1 MNNFAPQSLSLQ
13 LLFWDYRTLRDPNKI
28 GIYQKYLTLVTTPMQ
43 TDSKQHKR
51 ASNWM
56 EIVSKYNFSNP
67 LMSWWQIINSVIPY
81 ILLWVAMV
89 WSLQVSYFLTLFL
102 SVFAAGFM
110 VRIFIIFHDCGHGS
124 FFKSK
129 LLSRIVGVIAG
140 LLTFTPYHKWTHEH
154 HEHHA
159 TVGNLDKRGVG
170 DVKTLTIEEFL
181 KLSPWEKFSY
191 RFYRHPLF
199 LFGIA
204 PFLVFIIQN
213 RLPRRTMTKKQHL
226 YLHLTN
232 LTLVALIGLVMW
244 AIGWEAYLLIQLPV
258 LYIAS
263 VHGVWLFYVQ
273 HQYEN
278 VMWTRAKEW
287 NYKEIALGGSSYFK
301 LPKVLQ
307 WFTGNI
313 GFHHIHHL
321 SPRIPNYKL
330 PICYEENKVFQEV
343 KPVTFFSSLRSL
355 KLRLW
360 DEKQNKLVGFSALRY
375 YSR

>member
-1 MNNFAPQSLSLQ
+1 MNA
-13 LLFWDYRTLRDPNKI
+13 DKINKN
-28 GIYQKYLTLVTTPMQ
+28 T
-43 TDSKQHKR
+43 
-51 ASNWM
+51 SNSWM
-56 EIVSKYNFSNP
+56 EIVSKYNFSDP
-67 LMSWWQIINSVIPY
+67 VRSWWQITNSVVPY
-81 ILLWVAMV
+81 LLLWVAMV
-89 WSLQVSYFLTLFL
+89 WSLKISYFLTLLL
-102 SVFAAGFM
+102 SVFAAGFL

-129 LLSRIVGVIAG
+129 LLSRIVGIITG
-140 LLTFTPYHKWTHEH
+140 LMTFTPYHKWTREH
-154 HEHHA
+154 KEHHA

-181 KLSPWEKFSY
+181 KLSPWKRFSY

-199 LFGIA
+199 LLGVA
-204 PFLVFIIQN
+204 PFLVFVVQN
-213 RLPRRTMTKKQHL
+213 RLPKHYMSLKEHVYHQL
-226 YLHLTN
+226 NNIALAGVIALT
-232 LTLVALIGLVMW
+232 IW
-244 AIGWEAYLLIQLPV
+244 AIGWKSYLLIQLPV

-278 VMWTRAKEW
+278 VVWSRGQEW
-287 NYKEIALGGSSYFK
+287 NYKNIALQGSSYFK

-330 PICYEENKVFQEV
+330 PVCFKENIIFQDI

-360 DEKQNKLVGFSALRY
+360 DERRKKLVGFNALRY
-375 YSR
+375 YAR

>member
-1 MNNFAPQSLSLQ
+1 MSTENL
-13 LLFWDYRTLRDPNKI
+13 NKNSSP
-28 GIYQKYLTLVTTPMQ
+28 T
-43 TDSKQHKR
+43 
-51 ASNWM
+51 WM
-56 EIVSKYNFSNP
+56 EIVSKYNFSDP
-67 LMSWWQIINSVIPY
+67 LMSWWQVVNSVIPY
-81 ILLWVAMV
+81 LLLWAAMV
-89 WSLQVSYFLTLFL
+89 WSLKVSYLLTLFL
-102 SVFAAGFM
+102 SVFAAGFL

-129 LLSRIVGVIAG
+129 LLSKVVGVIAG
-140 LLTFTPYHKWTHEH
+140 LLTFTPYQKWTREH
-154 HEHHA
+154 REHHA

-170 DVKTLTIEEFL
+170 DVQTLTIEEFL
-181 KLSPWEKFSY
+181 KLSPWKRFQY

-204 PFLVFIIQN
+204 PFIVFVIQN
-213 RLPRRTMTKKQHL
+213 RLPKRQMNRKEHL
-226 YLHLTN
+226 YLQLTN
-232 LTLVALIGLVMW
+232 LGLLILIGLVMW
-244 AIGWEAYLLIQLPV
+244 AIGWKAYLLIQLPV

-278 VMWTRAKEW
+278 VIWTRSKDW
-287 NYKEIALGGSSYFK
+287 NYKEIALAGSSYFK
-301 LPKVLQ
+301 LPVVLQ

-321 SPRIPNYKL
+321 SPKIPNYKL
-330 PICYEENKVFQEV
+330 PSCYKENSVFQEV

-360 DEKQNKLVGFSALRY
+360 DEKRKKLVGFNALRY
-375 YSR
+375 YPR

>member
-1 MNNFAPQSLSLQ
+1 MGTPDINVNN
-13 LLFWDYRTLRDPNKI
+13 
-28 GIYQKYLTLVTTPMQ
+28 
-43 TDSKQHKR
+43 DSP
-51 ASNWM
+51 SWM
-56 EIVSKYNFSNP
+56 EIVSKYNFSDP
-67 LMSWWQIINSVIPY
+67 VRSWWQVTNSVGPY
-81 ILLWVAMV
+81 LILWAAMV
-89 WSLQVSYFLTLFL
+89 WSLNISYFLTLFL
-102 SVFAAGFM
+102 AVFAAGFL

-124 FFKSK
+124 FFRSK
-129 LLSRIVGVIAG
+129 ALSRSVGIITG
-140 LLTFTPYHKWTHEH
+140 LMTFTPYHKWTREH
-154 HEHHA
+154 KEHHA

-170 DVKTLTIEEFL
+170 DVKTLTIDEFL
-181 KLSPWEKFSY
+181 KLSPWKRFVY

-204 PFLVFIIQN
+204 PFLVFVVVN
-213 RLPRRTMTKKQHL
+213 RVPRKYMNLREHI
-226 YLHLTN
+226 YLQLTN
-232 LTLVALIGLVMW
+232 LALIAAIALAIWM
-244 AIGWEAYLLIQLPV
+244 IGWKSYLMIQLPV

-273 HQYEN
+273 HQYEQ
-278 VMWTRAKEW
+278 VVWTRGNDW
-287 NYKEIALGGSSYFK
+287 NYKNIALQGSYYFK

-330 PICYEENKVFQEV
+330 PVCFEENTIFQDV

-360 DEKQNKLVGFSALRY
+360 DEKRKKLVGFKALRY
-375 YSR
+375 YPG

>member
-1 MNNFAPQSLSLQ
+1 MNA
-13 LLFWDYRTLRDPNKI
+13 DKINKN
-28 GIYQKYLTLVTTPMQ
+28 T
-43 TDSKQHKR
+43 
-51 ASNWM
+51 SNSWM
-56 EIVSKYNFSNP
+56 EIVSKYNFSDP
-67 LMSWWQIINSVIPY
+67 VRSWWQIINSVGPY
-81 ILLWVAMV
+81 LLLWVAMV
-89 WSLQVSYFLTLFL
+89 WSLKISYFLTLLL
-102 SVFAAGFM
+102 SVFAAGFL

-129 LLSRIVGVIAG
+129 LLSRIVGIITG
-140 LLTFTPYHKWTHEH
+140 LMTFTPYHKWTREH
-154 HEHHA
+154 KEHHA

-181 KLSPWEKFSY
+181 KLSPWKRFSY

-199 LFGIA
+199 LLGVA
-204 PFLVFIIQN
+204 PFLVFVVQN
-213 RLPRRTMTKKQHL
+213 RLPKHYMSLKEHVYHQL
-226 YLHLTN
+226 NNIALAGVIALT
-232 LTLVALIGLVMW
+232 IW
-244 AIGWEAYLLIQLPV
+244 AIGWKSYLLIQLPV

-278 VMWTRAKEW
+278 VVWSRGQEW
-287 NYKEIALGGSSYFK
+287 NYKNIALQGSSYFK

-330 PICYEENKVFQEV
+330 PVCFKENIIFQDI

-360 DEKQNKLVGFSALRY
+360 DERRKKLVGFNALRY
-375 YSR
+375 YAR